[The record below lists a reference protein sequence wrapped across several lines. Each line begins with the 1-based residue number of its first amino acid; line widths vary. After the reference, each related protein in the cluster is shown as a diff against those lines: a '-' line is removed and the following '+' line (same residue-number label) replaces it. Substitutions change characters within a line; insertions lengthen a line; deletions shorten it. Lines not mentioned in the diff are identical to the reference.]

1 MTDLQARFIEQRDS
15 LVSVTKKLA
24 KTEAKLAEVEA
35 ELRAS
40 KSEAGMLAFQLGAQ
54 ASRYEATIPRAYKM
68 GLDAA
73 SVHCEKLALGWKD
86 EAGLHVY
93 PSAAYCA
100 VAIRALTP
108 PADLKAI
115 ASPSIAAM
123 ETKHD

>member
-24 KTEAKLAEVEA
+24 KTEAKLAKVIKKWSAAQSEA
-35 ELRAS
+35 YDLRA
-40 KSEAGMLAFQLGAQ
+40 A
-54 ASRYEATIPRAYKM
+54 IPHVYKM
-68 GLDAA
+68 GLEAA